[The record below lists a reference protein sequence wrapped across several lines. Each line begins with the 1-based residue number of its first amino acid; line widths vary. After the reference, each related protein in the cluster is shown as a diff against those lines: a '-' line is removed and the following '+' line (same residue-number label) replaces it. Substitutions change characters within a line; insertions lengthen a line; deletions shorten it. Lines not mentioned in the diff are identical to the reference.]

1 MDGTFLNSNN
11 DYDRKAFLELFKK
24 LKAKEVR
31 FVVASG
37 NQYAQISSFFPEIWE
52 EITFV
57 SENGGLVFEKG
68 NLLIKKT
75 IAKPIIQDTLTL
87 LENTSYKVGIILCGV
102 QSAYILKSE
111 NTVLK
116 KEAAKYYFA
125 LKEIDSF
132 QDLPD
137 DEWVK
142 IALQLEDKNAFSIID
157 LMNEKNNSQ
166 LKAVYSGN
174 WQSVYPLLEKG
185 ALDQVFELKSK
196 INKEMSA
203 ADYKDYYTKGYKT
216 DVDQILIDDKTMSFI
231 KNGVKESYTYQYKGF
246 KILNYSKGNR
256 GVRYL
261 FESSDPKAGEFKYVQ
276 FSDHNI
282 SPVKTSHFHIFHGGE
297 SQEKVLA
304 ELENWPTYYPKK
316 LTGFE
321 IAQEMIAH

>member
-1 MDGTFLNSNN
+1 MIKAIAVDMDGTFLNSNN

-37 NQYAQISSFFPEIWE
+37 NQYAQISSFFPEIWR

-68 NLLIKKT
+68 NLLIKNI

-102 QSAYILKSE
+102 QSAYILKSK
-111 NTVLK
+111 NADLK

-142 IALQLEDKNAFSIID
+142 IALQLEDKNAFSIIN
-157 LMNEKNNSQ
+157 LMNEKNISQ
-166 LKAVYSGN
+166 LKAVYSGHG
-174 WQSVYPLLEKG
+174 SVDLIANEVNKGNTLKQLLNQREIKPEQFLAFG
-185 ALDQVFELKSK
+185 DSNNDLEMLELAGYSYSMANASEQVNQVAKYQAPSNDE
-196 INKEMSA
+196 
-203 ADYKDYYTKGYKT
+203 
-216 DVDQILIDDKTMSFI
+216 
-231 KNGVKESYTYQYKGF
+231 NGVIST
-246 KILNYSKGNR
+246 INA
-256 GVRYL
+256 L
-261 FESSDPKAGEFKYVQ
+261 FD
-276 FSDHNI
+276 
-282 SPVKTSHFHIFHGGE
+282 
-297 SQEKVLA
+297 
-304 ELENWPTYYPKK
+304 K
-316 LTGFE
+316 LG
-321 IAQEMIAH
+321 

>member
-1 MDGTFLNSNN
+1 MIKAIAVDMDGTFLNSNN
-11 DYDRKAFLELFKK
+11 DYDREAFLELFKK

-111 NTVLK
+111 NADLK

-142 IALQLEDKNAFSIID
+142 IALHLEDKNAFSIID

-166 LKAVYSGN
+166 LKAVYSGHG
-174 WQSVYPLLEKG
+174 SVDLIANEVNKGNTLKQLLNQREIKPEQFLAFG
-185 ALDQVFELKSK
+185 DSNNDLEMLELAGYSYSMANASEQVNQVAKYQAPSNDE
-196 INKEMSA
+196 
-203 ADYKDYYTKGYKT
+203 
-216 DVDQILIDDKTMSFI
+216 
-231 KNGVKESYTYQYKGF
+231 NGVIST
-246 KILNYSKGNR
+246 INA
-256 GVRYL
+256 L
-261 FESSDPKAGEFKYVQ
+261 FD
-276 FSDHNI
+276 
-282 SPVKTSHFHIFHGGE
+282 
-297 SQEKVLA
+297 
-304 ELENWPTYYPKK
+304 K
-316 LTGFE
+316 LG
-321 IAQEMIAH
+321 

>member
-1 MDGTFLNSNN
+1 MIKSIAVDMDGTFLNSNN
-11 DYDRKAFLELFKK
+11 DYDREAFLELFKK

-37 NQYAQISSFFPEIWE
+37 NQYAQISSFFPEIWR

-87 LENTSYKVGIILCGV
+87 LENTFYKVGIILCGV
-102 QSAYILKSE
+102 KSAYILKSE
-111 NTVLK
+111 NADLK

-125 LKEIDSF
+125 LKEIDLF

-166 LKAVYSGN
+166 LKAVYSGHG
-174 WQSVYPLLEKG
+174 SVDLIANEVNKGNTLMQLLNQWEIKPEQFLAFG
-185 ALDQVFELKSK
+185 DSNNDLEMLELAGYSYSMANASEQVDRVAKYQAPSNDE
-196 INKEMSA
+196 
-203 ADYKDYYTKGYKT
+203 
-216 DVDQILIDDKTMSFI
+216 
-231 KNGVKESYTYQYKGF
+231 NGVIST
-246 KILNYSKGNR
+246 INA
-256 GVRYL
+256 L
-261 FESSDPKAGEFKYVQ
+261 FD
-276 FSDHNI
+276 
-282 SPVKTSHFHIFHGGE
+282 
-297 SQEKVLA
+297 
-304 ELENWPTYYPKK
+304 K
-316 LTGFE
+316 LG
-321 IAQEMIAH
+321 

>member
-1 MDGTFLNSNN
+1 MIKAIAVDMDGTFLNSNN
-11 DYDRKAFLELFKK
+11 DYDREAFLELFKK

-37 NQYAQISSFFPEIWE
+37 NQYAQISSFFPEIWR

-102 QSAYILKSE
+102 KSAYILKIE
-111 NTVLK
+111 NADLK

-125 LKEIDSF
+125 LKEINSF

-166 LKAVYSGN
+166 LKAVYGGHG
-174 WQSVYPLLEKG
+174 SVDLIANEVNKGSTLKQLLNQWEINPEQFLAFG
-185 ALDQVFELKSK
+185 DSDNDLEMLELAGYSYSMANASEQVTRVAKYQAPSNNE
-196 INKEMSA
+196 
-203 ADYKDYYTKGYKT
+203 
-216 DVDQILIDDKTMSFI
+216 
-231 KNGVKESYTYQYKGF
+231 NGVIST
-246 KILNYSKGNR
+246 INA
-256 GVRYL
+256 L
-261 FESSDPKAGEFKYVQ
+261 FD
-276 FSDHNI
+276 
-282 SPVKTSHFHIFHGGE
+282 
-297 SQEKVLA
+297 
-304 ELENWPTYYPKK
+304 K
-316 LTGFE
+316 LG
-321 IAQEMIAH
+321 

>member
-1 MDGTFLNSNN
+1 MIKAIAVDMDGTFLNSNN

-37 NQYAQISSFFPEIWE
+37 NQYAQISSFFPEIWR

-68 NLLIKKT
+68 NLLIKNI

-111 NTVLK
+111 NADLK

-142 IALQLEDKNAFSIID
+142 IALQLEDKNAFSIIN

-166 LKAVYSGN
+166 LKAVYSGHG
-174 WQSVYPLLEKG
+174 SV
-185 ALDQVFELKSK
+185 D
-196 INKEMSA
+196 
-203 ADYKDYYTKGYKT
+203 
-216 DVDQILIDDKTMSFI
+216 LIA
-231 KNGVKESYTYQYKGF
+231 NEV
-246 KILNYSKGNR
+246 NKGNTLKQLLNQR
-256 GVRYL
+256 EIKPEQFLAFGDSNNDL
-261 FESSDPKAGEFKYVQ
+261 EMLELAGYSYSMANASEQVNQVAKYQ
-276 FSDHNI
+276 APSNDEN
-282 SPVKTSHFHIFHGGE
+282 GE
-297 SQEKVLA
+297 
-304 ELENWPTYYPKK
+304 
-316 LTGFE
+316 
-321 IAQEMIAH
+321 

>member
-1 MDGTFLNSNN
+1 MIKAIAVDMDGTFLNSNN

-37 NQYAQISSFFPEIWE
+37 NQYAQISSFFPEIWR

-111 NTVLK
+111 NADLK

-142 IALQLEDKNAFSIID
+142 IALQLEDKNAFSIIN

-166 LKAVYSGN
+166 LKAVYSGHG
-174 WQSVYPLLEKG
+174 SVDLIANEVNKGNTLKQLLNQREIKPEQFLAFG
-185 ALDQVFELKSK
+185 DSNNDLEMLELAGYSYSMANASEQVNQVAKYQAPSNDE
-196 INKEMSA
+196 
-203 ADYKDYYTKGYKT
+203 
-216 DVDQILIDDKTMSFI
+216 
-231 KNGVKESYTYQYKGF
+231 NGVIST
-246 KILNYSKGNR
+246 INA
-256 GVRYL
+256 L
-261 FESSDPKAGEFKYVQ
+261 FD
-276 FSDHNI
+276 
-282 SPVKTSHFHIFHGGE
+282 
-297 SQEKVLA
+297 
-304 ELENWPTYYPKK
+304 K
-316 LTGFE
+316 LG
-321 IAQEMIAH
+321 